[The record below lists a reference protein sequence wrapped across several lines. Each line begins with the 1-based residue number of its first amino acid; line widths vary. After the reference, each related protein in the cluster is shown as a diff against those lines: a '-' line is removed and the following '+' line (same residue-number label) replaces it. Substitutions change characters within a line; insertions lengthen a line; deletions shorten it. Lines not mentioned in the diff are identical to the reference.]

1 MRAAAPADDRS
12 MAAAADL
19 PDLDQLA
26 LEYVQ
31 LERRAADLQRRH
43 ERVIERLSAFPS
55 LFTANEERTIAAELD
70 ALIARMRQIDAHL
83 LPLRRVR

>member
-1 MRAAAPADDRS
+1 MTVLVAAAP
-12 MAAAADL
+12 DL
-19 PDLDQLA
+19 PDLDLLA

-31 LERRAADLQRRH
+31 LERRAADLQQRH

-55 LFTANEERTIAAELD
+55 LFTAQEERTLAAELD
-70 ALIARMRQIDAHL
+70 AAIARMRQIDAQL

>member
-1 MRAAAPADDRS
+1 MTALVAAAP
-12 MAAAADL
+12 DL
-19 PDLDQLA
+19 PDLDLLA

-31 LERRAADLQRRH
+31 LERHAADLQRRH

-55 LFTANEERTIAAELD
+55 LFTAQEERTLAAELD
-70 ALIARMRQIDAHL
+70 AAIARMRQIDAQL

>member
-1 MRAAAPADDRS
+1 VAAAPN
-12 MAAAADL
+12 L
-19 PDLDQLA
+19 PDLDELA

-31 LERRAADLQRRH
+31 LEHRGAELQRRH

-55 LFTANEERTIAAELD
+55 LFTANEERMIAAELD
-70 ALIARMRQIDAHL
+70 ALISRMRQIDAQL